1 VEPRPLDRIKK
12 GLSLFNSGDYARSV
26 NELSPAIEWDTTH
39 AVPDGR
45 LYRGREEVLGFW
57 TGLPE
62 RWDDFRIEAE
72 EWIEGDGVVLMLG
85 RLEARGVDSGV
96 PVTGS
101 WDQVW
106 RVGDGEIVRCE
117 NFTDRAA
124 ARRASGLDQA

>member
-1 VEPRPLDRIKK
+1 VEPRPLDQIKE
-12 GLSLFNSGDYARSV
+12 GLALFNSGDYERSL
-26 NELSPAIEWDTTH
+26 EHLSATVEWDTTD

-72 EWIEGDGVVLMLG
+72 EWIEGDDVVLMLG
-85 RLEARGVDSGV
+85 RLEARGIDSGV
-96 PVTGS
+96 PVRNS

-106 RVGDGEIVRCE
+106 RTAAGEVVRCA
-117 NFTDRAA
+117 NYSDRAKA
-124 ARRASGLDQA
+124 WRASGLSET